1 WMYLNSDAG
10 GVNHIWRQRFPDGAP
25 EQITFGPTAEQGIAM
40 AADGRSFVSAVAM
53 QDMSIW
59 LHDASG
65 ERQISPLEA
74 IAVTPKF
81 TADGKK
87 LCYRIVKEAPTPFAQ
102 RSGEIWV
109 TDLESGRSVPLAP
122 GFQAFDYDVS
132 ADGQKVVLDAED
144 SEHR

>member
-1 WMYLNSDAG
+1 YLNSDAG

-53 QDMSIW
+53 QGISIL
-59 LHDASG
+59 LHDSSG

-87 LCYRIVKEAPTPFAQ
+87 LCYRIVKETPTTFRQ
-102 RSGEIWV
+102 QSGEIWI
-109 TDLESGRSVPLAP
+109 TDLESGHSASLAP
-122 GFQAFDYDVS
+122 SFQAFDYDVS
-132 ADGQKVVLDAED
+132 ADGQTVVLEAED
-144 SEHR
+144 SEH